1 MTQNISK
8 MKINDFAKAILQSSK
23 GNLEAIKSMQHD
35 ITAQMESVRKIESE
49 LVRRTRDADKPK
61 PVKQESDNNAENIA
75 MSQAEQTSDVV
86 VSPQEAATQEHA
98 TVRSRQEKPKD
109 GDSASSARQEQASMQ
124 PQAQEQAPPKFERP
138 AERLARM
145 QGRVMRDDAALRNA
159 SMPQPA
165 APPRPVQRRPSDRP
179 PGAPMSRPAGEYTQ
193 RPFTPRDGQAR
204 PTDRPQRPAGTGF
217 GAPRDGARPGAPGT
231 GPRRPGAA
239 PAAPA
244 ATEAPRKAKASNYD
258 PNKANYVRV
267 FDTEKKTKSRKA
279 LERER
284 SALLLAQDEDASVA
298 RRRKRKLT
306 IQQKPEL
313 VRIEKA
319 VISGEN
325 VTVKTLADRIGKPAG
340 DIIKKLMM
348 LGIIVTINQEI
359 EYETAALVASD
370 YGITLEQRIE
380 QTAEQTL
387 AAVNASDEEENLIKR
402 SPVIT
407 IMGHVDHGKTSLLD
421 KIRSTR
427 VTEGEAGGIT
437 QHIGA
442 YRVFINNNQ
451 SITFLDTPGHEAFTA
466 MRARG
471 AQVTD
476 AVVLV
481 VAADDGIM
489 PQTVEAINHAKAA
502 GVPIIVAI
510 NKMDLPDANPERVMQ
525 ELTEYG
531 LVWEEWGGDTVIMK
545 VSAKTGQ
552 GINELLEMI
561 ILVSDVLELRANP
574 NRLAKGAVVEAKLD
588 KGRGP
593 VATVL
598 VQNGTLRVGQ
608 MVVAGTSSGR
618 IRAMLDDTGR
628 RVDEAGPSVPVE
640 VLGFDFVPSAGDI
653 LYAVEDTGI
662 TRQVVEDRKNRIK
675 SEQMKMTSRVTLE
688 DLYEQI
694 KEGQIKDLNIII
706 KADVQGSVEAVRSSL
721 EKLSNEHVRVHCI
734 HGGAGAIIVTDVML
748 ASASNAIIIGFNV
761 RPDGPA
767 RIAAEKEGVDIRLY
781 RIIYNAIEDI
791 EKAMKGMLEPVFEE
805 VIVGRAEVRETF
817 KVSAIGTIAG
827 CMVLDGKL
835 QRNSDVR
842 LLRDNVVIHEGK
854 LSSLKRF
861 KDDAR
866 EVLKGFE
873 CGLTLQNYND
883 LRQGD
888 IIEAFTQKEVEQ

>member
-1 MTQNISK
+1 MTQNNSK

-23 GNLEAIKSMQHD
+23 GNLEAIKSMQRD

-49 LVRRTRDADKPK
+49 LVRRARDADKPK
-61 PVKQESDNNAENIA
+61 PVKQDLESNAENA
-75 MSQAEQTSDVV
+75 ASSQAELTSDVV
-86 VSPQEAATQEHA
+86 VSPQAGTSEHA
-98 TVRSRQEKPKD
+98 VHRPRQEKPKET
-109 GDSASSARQEQASMQ
+109 DSVSAQ
-124 PQAQEQAPPKFERP
+124 PQKEQTSVQQPSQESAQPRFERP
-138 AERLARM
+138 AERLARI
-145 QGRVMRDDAALRNA
+145 QGRVLRDDAALRNA
-159 SMPQPA
+159 SRPEPV

-179 PGAPMSRPAGEYTQ
+179 PGAPMTRPAGEYTQ

-204 PTDRPQRPAGTGF
+204 PTDRPQRPTGAGF

-279 LERER
+279 IERER

-306 IQQKPEL
+306 IQQKPEP

-370 YGITLEQRIE
+370 YGIALEQKIE

-387 AAVNASDEEENLIKR
+387 AAENASDEEENLIKR
-402 SPVIT
+402 PPVIT

-574 NRLAKGAVVEAKLD
+574 NRLAKGRR
-588 KGRGP
+588 RG
-593 VATVL
+593 
-598 VQNGTLRVGQ
+598 
-608 MVVAGTSSGR
+608 
-618 IRAMLDDTGR
+618 
-628 RVDEAGPSVPVE
+628 
-640 VLGFDFVPSAGDI
+640 
-653 LYAVEDTGI
+653 
-662 TRQVVEDRKNRIK
+662 
-675 SEQMKMTSRVTLE
+675 SET
-688 DLYEQI
+688 
-694 KEGQIKDLNIII
+694 
-706 KADVQGSVEAVRSSL
+706 
-721 EKLSNEHVRVHCI
+721 
-734 HGGAGAIIVTDVML
+734 
-748 ASASNAIIIGFNV
+748 
-761 RPDGPA
+761 
-767 RIAAEKEGVDIRLY
+767 
-781 RIIYNAIEDI
+781 
-791 EKAMKGMLEPVFEE
+791 
-805 VIVGRAEVRETF
+805 
-817 KVSAIGTIAG
+817 
-827 CMVLDGKL
+827 
-835 QRNSDVR
+835 
-842 LLRDNVVIHEGK
+842 
-854 LSSLKRF
+854 
-861 KDDAR
+861 
-866 EVLKGFE
+866 
-873 CGLTLQNYND
+873 
-883 LRQGD
+883 
-888 IIEAFTQKEVEQ
+888 